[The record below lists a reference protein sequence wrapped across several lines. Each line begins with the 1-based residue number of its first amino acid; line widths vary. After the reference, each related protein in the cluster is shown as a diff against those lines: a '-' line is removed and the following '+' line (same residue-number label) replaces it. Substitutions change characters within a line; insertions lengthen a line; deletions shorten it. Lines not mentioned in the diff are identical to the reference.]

1 MGAPIGNKNAAG
13 PHKGGGLHKNT
24 GRELKKLLPS
34 GHSPNARPM
43 PLSKALK
50 FVHKAEKIAKKKAK
64 RGRR

>member
-1 MGAPIGNKNAAG
+1 MGAPRGNKNAAG
-13 PHKGGGLHKNT
+13 PHKGSGLHKGT

-50 FVHKAEKIAKKKAK
+50 FVIKQ
-64 RGRR
+64 RR